1 MSMEVLGFDA
11 YGFRLAVPENTDMKD
26 LGARV
31 ASYFQGGD
39 VVLLSGPLG
48 AGKTT
53 LAQGIGEGLHLDGPV
68 VSPTFT
74 IARELH
80 GHLGDGQLV
89 TLVHVDAYRLGG
101 KEYEPGEDTAGPLLD
116 ELESLGLD
124 EELEEPGRDTVV
136 LMEWGDQMVS
146 VLAEQ
151 RLEIFISRPQ
161 VDMTD
166 VNEPPTSAGERIVSL
181 HGVGSSWVSRLKI
194 LRKVVQE

>member
-1 MSMEVLGFDA
+1 MSLEVLGFDA
-11 YGFRLAVPENTDMKD
+11 YGFRVAAPENTDMKD
-26 LGARV
+26 LGTRV
-31 ASYFQGGD
+31 ASFFQGGD

-53 LAQGIGEGLHLDGPV
+53 LAQGIGQGLHLDGPV

-80 GHLGDGQLV
+80 GRLGDGQLV

-101 KEYEPGEDTAGPLLD
+101 KEYEPGEDTVGRLLD

-146 VLAEQ
+146 ALADQ

-161 VDMTD
+161 VDVTD
-166 VNEPPTSAGERIVSL
+166 INEPPTSAGQRIVSL
-181 HGVGSSWVSRLKI
+181 HGVGSSWVSRLKT